1 MTAITGNEAGLKCP
15 HCHAFA
21 GQFVQEVLR
30 KHTTCKSSDRK
41 KKAFKIQKKKVQLW
55 LLISPEWVKG
65 VAGSDANGQEY
76 GGYAGA
82 DVEITKSWNEKRLEN
97 LSLIEVRAKKEPD
110 VFFYKGEK
118 YSTTG
123 TMPANG
129 QFSCNHCG
137 KEQKLVNAVQDTEHT
152 APVAMYAL
160 QCHCPECEKDHY
172 NYNGRY
178 FKTPD
183 EEDIRKENLAYK
195 TGTKAVLDKFGQL
208 KIKSI

>member
-1 MTAITGNEAGLKCP
+1 LTAITGNEAGLKCP

-21 GQFVQEVLR
+21 GLFVQEVLR
-30 KHTTCKSSDRK
+30 KHTTCKSSERK
-41 KKAFKIQKKKVQLW
+41 KKAFKILKKKVQLW

-137 KEQKLVNAVQDTEHT
+137 KEQKLVNAKIRNIQPLLRCMLCSAIVRNAKKITITTTGDILRLL
-152 APVAMYAL
+152 MKRIY
-160 QCHCPECEKDHY
+160 
-172 NYNGRY
+172 GR
-178 FKTPD
+178 KT
-183 EEDIRKENLAYK
+183 
-195 TGTKAVLDKFGQL
+195 
-208 KIKSI
+208 